1 MAKKFSNS
9 KLILEKRFEKFKNAF
24 EFPRLYLSDYF
35 TQLKSK
41 IDMAYFKLECSF
53 EDTSKKEAIRNNW
66 NETIEKITSYESDC
80 FKNQIGNQ
88 FSEDAQTTIKNSFQ
102 LIENRLKDFDTD
114 KVKAKF
120 SKEYEDDKEDE
131 DEDEDDQEDKDEDDE
146 EDDDKKDGTYKYQ
159 IEEFKELSD
168 LIYDSFVELAR
179 ILFLNKTMIFLVKKV
194 IPFEPRDDHL
204 QEFPEAKRHVN
215 IDLFKYL
222 DETTAGI
229 LVFVKNE
236 YCGIRATSILERL
249 VIFKMLIFFK

>member
-1 MAKKFSNS
+1 
-9 KLILEKRFEKFKNAF
+9 
-24 EFPRLYLSDYF
+24 
-35 TQLKSK
+35 
-41 IDMAYFKLECSF
+41 MAYFKLECSF
-53 EDTSKKEAIRNNW
+53 EDTSKKEAIINNW
-66 NETIEKITSYESDC
+66 KETIEKITSYESDC

-88 FSEDAQTTIKNSFQ
+88 FSEDAQTKIKNSFQ

-120 SKEYEDDKEDE
+120 SKEYKDDKEDE
-131 DEDEDDQEDKDEDDE
+131 DDDEDEDKDEDKDE
-146 EDDDKKDGTYKYQ
+146 DEDCKDGIFKYQ

-194 IPFEPRDDHL
+194 IPVMTRDIYADR
-204 QEFPEAKRHVN
+204 FPEARSHVN

-236 YCGIRATSILERL
+236 YCGIRASSILERL

>member
-9 KLILEKRFEKFKNAF
+9 KLILEKRFEKFKNAS

-88 FSEDAQTTIKNSFQ
+88 FSEDAQTKIKNSFQ

-131 DEDEDDQEDKDEDDE
+131 DEDEDKDDE

-194 IPFEPRDDHL
+194 IPVMTRDYSA
-204 QEFPEAKRHVN
+204 QRFPEAKSHVN

-222 DETTAGI
+222 DKTTAGI
-229 LVFVKNE
+229 LVFVKND
-236 YCGIRATSILERL
+236 YCGIIASSILERL
-249 VIFKMLIFFK
+249 VIFKVLIFFK

>member
-1 MAKKFSNS
+1 MAKMKMKM

-35 TQLKSK
+35 RELKRK
-41 IDMAYFKLECSF
+41 VDMAYFKLECSF
-53 EDTSKKEAIRNNW
+53 EDNSKKEAIRNNW

-88 FSEDAQTTIKNSFQ
+88 FSEDAQTKIKNSFQ
-102 LIENRLKDFDTD
+102 LIEKRLKDFDTD

-120 SKEYEDDKEDE
+120 SIWCEDDKE
-131 DEDEDDQEDKDEDDE
+131 DEDEDDQEDKDDE
-146 EDDDKKDGTYKYQ
+146 EDDVKKNGTYKYQ

-194 IPFEPRDDHL
+194 IPVMTRDYSA
-204 QEFPEAKRHVN
+204 ERFPEAKSHVN

-229 LVFVKNE
+229 LVFVKNY
-236 YCGIRATSILERL
+236 YCGIIASSILERL
-249 VIFKMLIFFK
+249 VIFKVLIFFK